1 MKEGD
6 ICQID
11 ELPGWYLWF
20 KHKVRDGKHGLDF
33 VRGAWIVSAYQGKS
47 PAQAL
52 VAGEVFSETAFHQR
66 KDKITRIGN
75 LPVHPGDIIYP
86 QFYSVYHDGNGK
98 IHHYLHDGYK
108 QKKVRVK
115 DRVVQDDSQNQRVGW
130 VAGTIR
136 TIKEGPAQ
144 IEMSR
149 KGYRIDH
156 SYTLP

>member
-20 KHKVRDGKHGLDF
+20 KHQVSPGDHGLNF
-33 VRGAWIVSAYQGKS
+33 ACRAWIVSAYHGDT
-47 PAQAL
+47 PALAL
-52 VAGEVFSETAFHQR
+52 AQGEVFSDLAWHQR
-66 KDKITRIGN
+66 KDKITKIGN
-75 LPVHPGDIIYP
+75 LPVHPEDIIYP

-98 IHHYLHDGYK
+98 VHHYLHDGYK

-115 DRVVQDDSQNQRVGW
+115 DKVVHDDSQNLGIGW
-130 VAGTIR
+130 VAGTIWS
-136 TIKEGPAQ
+136 IKEGPAQ
-144 IEMSR
+144 IEMER
-149 KGYRIDH
+149 KQYRIDH